1 MCSKYVNQIISA
13 GSCEKRLGISLECY
27 QDQVQ
32 RFNQSPT
39 NQKQEEGCRMIK
51 ILVNCCDQIL
61 CAPPDRDSSIKEYS
75 EYVKAIDGSFDLNKC
90 EGLI

>member
-13 GSCEKRLGISLECY
+13 GSCEERLEISFECY
-27 QDQVQ
+27 QDQVK
-32 RFNQSPT
+32 RFNQSPS
-39 NQKQEEGCRMIK
+39 NQKQEEGCRMITN
-51 ILVNCCDQIL
+51 LVNCCDQIL

-75 EYVKAIDGSFDLNKC
+75 EYVKAIYGSFDLSKC